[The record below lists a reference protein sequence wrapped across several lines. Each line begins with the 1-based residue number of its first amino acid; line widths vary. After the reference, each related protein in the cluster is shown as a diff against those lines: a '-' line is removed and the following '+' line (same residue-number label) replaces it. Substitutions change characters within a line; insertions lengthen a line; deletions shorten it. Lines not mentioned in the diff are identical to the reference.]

1 MILVQV
7 MKINILLIPGTLICC
22 TRIISVQECGLI
34 LILQYMD
41 QILRKLKI
49 DLKLS
54 IYCFVC
60 CYSITRG
67 QSMVPVLVAG
77 LRKFHDHL
85 DYFL

>member
-1 MILVQV
+1 
-7 MKINILLIPGTLICC
+7 
-22 TRIISVQECGLI
+22 
-34 LILQYMD
+34 MD

-85 DYFL
+85 DYFLQF